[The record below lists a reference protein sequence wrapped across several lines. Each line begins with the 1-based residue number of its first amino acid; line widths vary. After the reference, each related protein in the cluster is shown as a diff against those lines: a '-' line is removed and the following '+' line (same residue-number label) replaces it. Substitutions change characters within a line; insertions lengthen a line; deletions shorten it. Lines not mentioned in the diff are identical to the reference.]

1 MSKGLITFLLNA
13 AAGVCLFFICAYIG
27 YHAAELKYEKQ
38 IAEMEKAQAEAI
50 QKAQTNHADNLAKA
64 TDTILLAQSEYND
77 LRAERDRLLARLR
90 HADGSRGA
98 KEDSADALR
107 ARVAKLEELV
117 GRMAE
122 TASRCGDGF
131 ERCAQK
137 HDALADVVKP

>member
-1 MSKGLITFLLNA
+1 MNKGYILSA
-13 AAGVCLFFICAYIG
+13 AAGVFFFLTSAYIG

-38 IAEMEKAQAEAI
+38 IAEMELAQTEAANKAQ
-50 QKAQTNHADNLAKA
+50 KNHADNLAKA
-64 TDTILLAQSEYND
+64 TDTINLAQAEYND
-77 LRAERDRLLARLR
+77 LRVERDRLLARLR
-90 HADGSRGA
+90 HADSGRSA
-98 KEDSADALR
+98 KDNSADALR

-137 HDALADVVKP
+137 HDALADVVR

>member
-13 AAGVCLFFICAYIG
+13 ATGVCLFFICAYVG

-64 TDTILLAQSEYND
+64 TDTLLLAQSEYND

-90 HADGSRGA
+90 HTDGGRSA
-98 KEDSADALR
+98 KDDSAEALR

>member
-1 MSKGLITFLLNA
+1 MSKGLITFVLNA
-13 AAGVCLFFICAYIG
+13 AAGVCLFFICAYVG

-64 TDTILLAQSEYND
+64 ADTILLAQSEYND

-90 HADGSRGA
+90 HADSSRSA
-98 KEDSADALR
+98 KDDSAEALR

>member
-1 MSKGLITFLLNA
+1 MSKAEGIFIIGCLVSAAIA
-13 AAGVCLFFICAYIG
+13 AAVTANG
-27 YHAAELKYEKQ
+27 YRGR
-38 IAEMEKAQAEAI
+38 IAEAEA
-50 QKAQTNHADNLAKA
+50 QTARALQAAHEKNAKGVANA
-64 TDTILLAQSEYND
+64 TNTILLAESAYED

-90 HADGSRGA
+90 HTESGGRPGDG
-98 KEDSADALR
+98 DSVEALR

-137 HDALADVVKP
+137 HDAIVEIVK

>member
-1 MSKGLITFLLNA
+1 MNKGFILSAT
-13 AAGVCLFFICAYIG
+13 AGVSFFMVSAYVG
-27 YHAAELKYEKQ
+27 YHAAELKYERQ
-38 IAEMEKAQAEAI
+38 IAEMELAQAEAAN
-50 QKAQTNHADNLAKA
+50 KAQKNHADNLAKA
-64 TDTILLAQSEYND
+64 TDTINLAQAEYND

-90 HADGSRGA
+90 HADSGRSA
-98 KEDSADALR
+98 KDNSVDALR

-137 HDALADVVKP
+137 HDALADVVR

>member
-13 AAGVCLFFICAYIG
+13 AAGVCLFFICAYVG

-38 IAEMEKAQAEAI
+38 IAEMERTQAEVV
-50 QKAQTNHADNLAKA
+50 QKAQENHADNLAKA

-90 HADGSRGA
+90 HADSGRST
-98 KEDSADALR
+98 KDNSADALR

>member
-1 MSKGLITFLLNA
+1 MKDYVYMVAVALAFGAGAWLTSAHYDREIALMEA
-13 AAGVCLFFICAYIG
+13 AQSDALR
-27 YHAAELKYEKQ
+27 AAERKN
-38 IAEMEKAQAEAI
+38 AEG
-50 QKAQTNHADNLAKA
+50 LSKA
-64 TDTILLAQSEYND
+64 TDTINLAQAKYND

-90 HADGSRGA
+90 HANSGRSTKD
-98 KEDSADALR
+98 DSTDALR

-137 HDALADVVKP
+137 HDALADVVR

>member
-13 AAGVCLFFICAYIG
+13 AAGVCLFFICAYVG

-38 IAEMEKAQAEAI
+38 IAEMEKAQAEVV
-50 QKAQTNHADNLAKA
+50 QKAQKNHADNLAKA
-64 TDTILLAQSEYND
+64 TDTINLAQAEYND

-90 HADGSRGA
+90 HADSGRSA
-98 KEDSADALR
+98 KDNSADALR

-137 HDALADVVKP
+137 HDALADAVR